1 MLFKPLDLS
10 GKPKR
15 KKGKEG
21 DYTAQLI
28 KGFQRAGGWAY
39 KIPDPVAGG
48 YATNPRPFDLIA
60 CLEGV
65 SIAVECKWQA
75 EPKAFGEKQLKPH
88 QIASLTRHSKAGGR
102 SYVALFVKAGHRV
115 SMLVWRIDEF
125 LKPKTW
131 GKSLIEELVAT
142 KGYLSNDKAFPIGA
156 FKDSKR
162 PQLCKLKD
170 HNNDTN

>member
-1 MLFKPLDLS
+1 MFKVHIPS
-10 GKPKR
+10 ETPKR

-21 DYTAQLI
+21 DYTTQLI

-65 SIAVECKWQA
+65 SIAVECKWQP
-75 EPKAFGEKQLKPH
+75 EPKAFGAKQLADH
-88 QIASLTRHSKAGGR
+88 QIQHLKYHEKAGGR

-131 GKSLIEELVAT
+131 GKSLIEELAAT
-142 KGYLSNDKAFPIGA
+142 KGYLSVDGAFPVGPFLDPPRQHLYGLI
-156 FKDSKR
+156 
-162 PQLCKLKD
+162 Q
-170 HNNDTN
+170 

>member
-1 MLFKPLDLS
+1 MFKVSIPS
-10 GKPKR
+10 ETPKR

-21 DYTAQLI
+21 DYTTQLI

-60 CLEGV
+60 CFEGV

-88 QIASLTRHSKAGGR
+88 QVASLTRHSKAGGR

-115 SMLVWRIDEF
+115 SMLVWGIDEF

-131 GKSLIEELVAT
+131 GKSLIEELAAT
-142 KGYLSNDKAFPIGA
+142 KGYLSVDGAFPIGA
-156 FKDSKR
+156 FLDPPHQHLYGLS
-162 PQLCKLKD
+162 Q
-170 HNNDTN
+170 